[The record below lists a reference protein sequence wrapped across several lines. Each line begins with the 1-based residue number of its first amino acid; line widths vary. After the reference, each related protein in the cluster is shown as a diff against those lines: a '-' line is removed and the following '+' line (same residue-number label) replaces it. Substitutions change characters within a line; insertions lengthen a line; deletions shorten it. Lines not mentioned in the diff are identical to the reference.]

1 MFSAIV
7 SANSLILSSVIFILL
22 FSPYMEFF
30 LVVIVFLSHKISIWV
45 FLSSFAL
52 VRFVPLLVRGCV
64 RSFAEAT
71 LRWLLRTLSRGSSIA
86 SSWWHRGSPGSRE
99 AGPGFGRRSPGGA
112 GLPGLRLQ
120 GQLVLGSFRC
130 LWSSPWCQPGVGRLS
145 RGLGGRCGT
154 LRLAGLCI
162 LRGLCASGGA
172 CGQWGGACG
181 QRGGACGQR
190 GGACWQRGGACAWGG
205 ASTRAALCLGGAWSR
220 WATCGIWSFGCLL
233 LSSGSPVSVIRS

>member
-1 MFSAIV
+1 M

-64 RSFAEAT
+64 RSFTEAT

-120 GQLVLGSFRC
+120 GQLVLGSFWC

-172 CGQWGGACG
+172 CGQWGGACWL
-181 QRGGACGQR
+181 RGGACGQR
-190 GGACWQRGGACAWGG
+190 GGACWQRGGALRG
-205 ASTRAALCLGGAWSR
+205 AGRPQGLPS
-220 WATCGIWSFGCLL
+220 
-233 LSSGSPVSVIRS
+233 VSVEPGVAGPPVASGVLGACY

>member
-172 CGQWGGACG
+172 CGQ
-181 QRGGACGQR
+181 RGGACG
-190 GGACWQRGGACAWGG
+190 
-205 ASTRAALCLGGAWSR
+205 
-220 WATCGIWSFGCLL
+220 
-233 LSSGSPVSVIRS
+233 P